1 MPNAFLIAVAGAAA
15 RQPEAP
21 APLFGSQW
29 LALAV
34 ILGGVAVFIALV
46 AIFGRILAATHPDD
60 ATVKKIAERAAAAGT
75 GAATSGAAAA
85 ALAAPDTI
93 GGIPPEVLA
102 VIAASITTVIGR
114 NARIAGVQAVKPKP
128 LSVEMLMQQW
138 SIEGRRQIYS
148 SHQFR

>member
-1 MPNAFLIAVAGAAA
+1 MPNAFFLATIGAAS
-15 RQPEAP
+15 RSVEAP
-21 APLFGSQW
+21 EPLFGNQW
-29 LALAV
+29 LALTV

-60 ATVKKIAERAAAAGT
+60 ATVKKIAERAAAAGP
-75 GAATSGAAAA
+75 GAAPSGAAAA

-93 GGIPPEVLA
+93 GGIPPDVLA
-102 VIAASITTVIGR
+102 VIAASVTTIVGR
-114 NARIAGVQAVKPKP
+114 NVRIAGVRAVKPKP
-128 LSVEMLMQQW
+128 VSVEMLMQQW